1 MYFFFTGVFY
11 RRASRFPFCALSDSL
26 QKTFAGLDFAVRVA
40 KPVECLDKLHLT
52 SVTKYLGG
60 KVINRSQIWEPSSMF
75 HRKAYSNVLGTYLM
89 LALFAS
95 STVCLCFGDEPLQGG
110 LTENQYLKPKR
121 KKKQSKLD
129 GLTGAA
135 SDPLQGG
142 VQEGIV
148 QPLNGGL
155 ESNVFP
161 IGTMQA
167 GAAQSGPTGTLQGS
181 ANQGAPLQGYSD
193 ADSAN
198 QELLIEWDRWRNN
211 LQKAIQNNVIARINV
226 HNNVNFF
233 FDPRQQM
240 MVSRYPLGISA
251 WYSCDVLPNKTIINI
266 RITQS
271 SGIQAYDQAV
281 YQAIADL
288 SGSNTLRYPKGST
301 RQIVNQ
307 QASIGTATSNQYQNF
322 QFGDVERQNFRR

>member
-1 MYFFFTGVFY
+1 MFGSN
-11 RRASRFPFCALSDSL
+11 ASSKFLSVNL
-26 QKTFAGLDFAVRVA
+26 L
-40 KPVECLDKLHLT
+40 
-52 SVTKYLGG
+52 
-60 KVINRSQIWEPSSMF
+60 
-75 HRKAYSNVLGTYLM
+75 
-89 LALFAS
+89 LALAAS
-95 STVCLCFGDEPLQGG
+95 SAFCPCFGDEPLQGG
-110 LTENQYLKPKR
+110 LTENQYLEPER
-121 KKKQSKLD
+121 KKKQRRLEGRSNAEV
-129 GLTGAA
+129 G
-135 SDPLQGG
+135 PLQGG
-142 VQEGIV
+142 AYDGNG

-155 ESNVFP
+155 ESTVFP

-167 GAAQSGPTGTLQGS
+167 GAAQSAPMGSTLQGGT
-181 ANQGAPLQGYSD
+181 NQSFPVQGNVD
-193 ADSAN
+193 QDSAN
-198 QELLIEWDRWRNN
+198 QQLLIEWDRWRNN

-226 HNNVNFF
+226 HNNVNFY

-288 SGSNTLRYPKGST
+288 NGSNTLRYPKGSM

-307 QASIGTATSNQYQNF
+307 QASIGTSTSNQYQNF
-322 QFGDVERQNFRR
+322 QFGDLERQNFRR

>member
-1 MYFFFTGVFY
+1 M
-11 RRASRFPFCALSDSL
+11 RAP
-26 QKTFAGLDFAVRVA
+26 Q
-40 KPVECLDKLHLT
+40 
-52 SVTKYLGG
+52 
-60 KVINRSQIWEPSSMF
+60 
-75 HRKAYSNVLGTYLM
+75 AYSKILIAQLM
-89 LALFAS
+89 LALFT
-95 STVCLCFGDEPLQGG
+95 STICACFGEEPLQGG
-110 LTENQYLKPKR
+110 LTENQYLKPER
-121 KKKQSKLD
+121 KKKQRKLD
-129 GLTGAA
+129 GRSDAEGDALRGGAQ
-135 SDPLQGG
+135 DGYG
-142 VQEGIV
+142 

-161 IGTMQA
+161 VGTMQA
-167 GAAQSGPTGTLQGS
+167 GAAQSAPMGVLQGG
-181 ANQGAPLQGYSD
+181 ANQGPPLQGNLD
-193 ADSAN
+193 ADSSN
-198 QELLIEWDRWRNN
+198 QELPIEWDRWRNN
-211 LQKAIQNNVIARINV
+211 LQRAIQNNVIARINV
-226 HNNVNFF
+226 HNNVNFY

-288 SGSNTLRYPKGST
+288 NGSNTLRYPKGST

-307 QASIGTATSNQYQNF
+307 QANIGTATSNQYQNF

>member
-1 MYFFFTGVFY
+1 M
-11 RRASRFPFCALSDSL
+11 C
-26 QKTFAGLDFAVRVA
+26 
-40 KPVECLDKLHLT
+40 EH
-52 SVTKYLGG
+52 
-60 KVINRSQIWEPSSMF
+60 
-75 HRKAYSNVLGTYLM
+75 KAYSKILTAPLM

-95 STVCLCFGDEPLQGG
+95 STICACFGEEPLQGG
-110 LTENQYLKPKR
+110 LTENQYLKPER
-121 KKKQSKLD
+121 KKKQRKLEGMTD
-129 GLTGAA
+129 ADAA
-135 SDPLQGG
+135 PLQGG
-142 VQEGIV
+142 AQDGYA

-167 GAAQSGPTGTLQGS
+167 GAAQSGPMGSMLQGGT
-181 ANQGAPLQGYSD
+181 NQGPPMQGNID
-193 ADSAN
+193 QDSAN
-198 QELLIEWDRWRNN
+198 QELLVEWDRWRNN

-226 HNNVNFF
+226 HNNVNFY

-288 SGSNTLRYPKGST
+288 NGTSTLRYPKGSM

-322 QFGDVERQNFRR
+322 QFGDVERQNLRR